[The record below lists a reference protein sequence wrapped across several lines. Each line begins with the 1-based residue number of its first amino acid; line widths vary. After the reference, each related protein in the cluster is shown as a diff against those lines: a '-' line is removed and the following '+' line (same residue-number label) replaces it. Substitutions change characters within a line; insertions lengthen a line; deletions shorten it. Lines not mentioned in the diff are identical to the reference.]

1 MRRGVGMTSEA
12 LQHDRVEI
20 VPLERGGRQRLCA
33 QVCVVR
39 GAPLLPRVQCA
50 RKSANGSGIV
60 GVGRRVLVG
69 AQQRL
74 PGCRRIGIE
83 REARQRRKS
92 SRLRSRKRSGQRERT
107 GTRNVESRIRR
118 KDKRRRRRQRVHT
131 EKQSNG
137 AGCGLRRVR
146 SVYPVLRVIPIRPRS
161 PFHVHPS
168 PVLFRKLWCGYIAH
182 APANQ
187 WLGASLP
194 GSSTRGDQPFSSSC
208 ILRVFVSS
216 WLHFRA
222 AAVSSSSQSLRWWLH
237 F

>member
-1 MRRGVGMTSEA
+1 MRRGVGLTSEA

-50 RKSANGSGIV
+50 RESANGSSIV

-69 AQQRL
+69 ARERL
-74 PGCRRIGIE
+74 SGCRRIGIE
-83 REARQRRKS
+83 REARQRRES
-92 SRLRSRKRSGQRERT
+92 SLLRGRKRSGQRERT
-107 GTRNVESRIRR
+107 GTRNGESRARR

-131 EKQSNG
+131 EKQSNDG
-137 AGCGLRRVR
+137 AGCGSRRVR
-146 SVYPVLRVIPIRPRS
+146 SVSPVLRVIPVRPRS

-194 GSSTRGDQPFSSSC
+194 GSSTNHSL
-208 ILRVFVSS
+208 LRVFVSS
-216 WLHFRA
+216 WLHFRV
-222 AAVSSSSQSLRWWLH
+222 AAVQ
-237 F
+237 